1 MPDSIPAA
9 ARQAAA
15 AESRPGVRSWRRIS
29 TALAWGLACHGL
41 FALAIPALAIALHDG
56 WSGRAPRLQ
65 GAAAVLANAVLVLQF
80 PVLHSFLLARRGK
93 GTLARLAPF
102 GLGRDLAPTTFGI
115 VASLQILAVV
125 ALWSPSG
132 VVLFEARGVLR
143 ALFEILFAAS
153 WIFLMRALW
162 DAGIALQTGFIGWSA
177 VLRGRKPAFKPF
189 PRHGLFATCRQ
200 PVYLAFATTLWTG
213 PVLTLDRLAL
223 ALAWTAYCVLGPL
236 LKERRYLAR
245 HGASY
250 SAYQRQVPYLFPSR
264 AVRPEVP

>member
-1 MPDSIPAA
+1 MHDSIPAVA
-9 ARQAAA
+9 GQAAVVD
-15 AESRPGVRSWRRIS
+15 SRPGMRPFRRIS

-41 FALAIPALAIALHDG
+41 FALAIPALAIALHHG
-56 WSGRAPRLQ
+56 WSGRAPRLH
-65 GAAAVLANAVLVLQF
+65 GAQAVLANAVLVLQF
-80 PVLHSFLLARRGK
+80 PLLHSFLLAPCGK
-93 GTLARLAPF
+93 STLARLAPF

-132 VVLFEARGVLR
+132 VVLFEAHGAVR
-143 ALFEILFAAS
+143 ALFELLFAAS
-153 WIFLMRALW
+153 WLFLMRALW

-177 VLRGRKPAFKPF
+177 VLRGCKPAFGPF
-189 PRHGLFATCRQ
+189 PRHGLFAACRQ

-223 ALAWTAYCVLGPL
+223 ALAWTAYCLLGPL

-264 AVRPEVP
+264 GPRKEAA